1 MIKTMRISQER
12 EAYLRDFLRQL
23 EALGYRPSHHY
34 SAGVREFLWRM
45 QGQGKKL
52 SQVDGEDIKNHYR
65 YLLERPNYR
74 SSGALSLHTIRG
86 YLFGLRLFFMYVQKI
101 GLIGDNPMSTLR
113 FAPRPEGNRQV
124 LTKTEISQLYGVCKN
139 EQERAL
145 LSLLYG
151 CGLRR
156 AEAEKLNLRDVDLR
170 AGWLFVRSGKGRKRR
185 VVPMNSTVVE
195 DLKGYRY
202 DQRPGQIG
210 VWTGVE
216 DEKAFML
223 NSKGSRLR
231 GKDYWKYFKAILK
244 RSGVEKLISVHHL
257 RHSIA
262 THLLAGGMTI
272 EQVRDFLGHECLE
285 STQIYTRIQAE
296 QLRL

>member
-1 MIKTMRISQER
+1 MIKTMQISGRHKGLIE
-12 EAYLRDFLRQL
+12 DFLRQL
-23 EALGYRPSHHY
+23 EALGYRY
-34 SAGVREFLWRM
+34 SYQYPAGVREFLWRM
-45 QGQGKKL
+45 EGQGKTL
-52 SQVDGEDIKNHYR
+52 SQVDSEDIKKHYR
-65 YLLERPNYR
+65 YLLERPNYNTA
-74 SSGALSLHTIRG
+74 GALSLNTISG
-86 YLFGLRLFFMYVQKI
+86 YLFGLRLFFIYAQKR

-113 FAPRPEGNRQV
+113 FAARPKSNREV
-124 LTKTEISQLYGVCKN
+124 LTKAEVDQLYRSCQN

-156 AEAEKLNLRDVDLR
+156 GEAEKLNLRDVDLSS
-170 AGWLFVRSGKGRKRR
+170 GWLYVRSGKGRKRR
-185 VVPMNSTVVE
+185 VVPMSAFVAE
-195 DLKGYRY
+195 DLKRYRY
-202 DQRPGQIG
+202 DLRPTQISAK
-210 VWTGVE
+210 TSTE
-216 DEKAFML
+216 DHRAFML
-223 NSKGSRLR
+223 NRIGCRLR
-231 GKDYWKYFKAILK
+231 GCSYWRSFKKILG
-244 RSGVEKLISVHHL
+244 RSRIEKQVSVHHL